1 MMNIGVENVHNFDF
15 MDAPNSEDII
25 SALRQLQLLGA
36 VGEENKLTEL
46 GRKMAG
52 FPLEPRLTAAIL
64 AAGELGCAE
73 EVLTIIALVNGEN
86 VFQVPANKERLEEA
100 AQVHKVY
107 QFNCPLPPLILGLQ
121 KALTIALGSMPQR
134 VAAFQAQESWWTSS
148 H

>member
-1 MMNIGVENVHNFDF
+1 MDDATVPEIQRSNLTNVILTMMNIGVENVHNFDF

-25 SALRQLQLLGA
+25 SALRQLQLLSA
-36 VGEENKLTEL
+36 VGEDNKLTEL

-100 AQVHKVY
+100 AQVHKVC
-107 QFNCPLPPLILGLQ
+107 QFKCSLPL
-121 KALTIALGSMPQR
+121 LTSII
-134 VAAFQAQESWWTSS
+134 SWLTEIFR
-148 H
+148 